1 MRSGSISRQQ
11 RDMPAA
17 TYELEP
23 AQIEQDAAT
32 VATWTDTPD
41 ELLIWFEARYGWR
54 AEYAASYVAFLRRIL
69 TE

>member
-1 MRSGSISRQQ
+1 MRSGSISR
-11 RDMPAA
+11 RHVTLLAA

-23 AQIEQDAAT
+23 AQIEQDATT

-54 AEYAASYVAFLRRIL
+54 AEYAASYITFLRRAL